1 MRNLLCDDFQAAVEE
16 CLVRHKSVLDVIT
29 KFQES
34 NARVSRAVAKSV
46 TSCGCLRVNAE
57 RQRIPQ
63 DITLPELR
71 DYMDSHLDGKLCDH
85 CKDVVETELGHNL
98 FYISALCNLMELNLF
113 DVILKERKR
122 VSALGVFS
130 FQ

>member
-1 MRNLLCDDFQAAVEE
+1 MEE

-98 FYISALCNLMELNLF
+98 FYISALCNLMDLNLF